1 MPFFNFNLILFCFHP
16 VQQKKKKNIRTTCQS
31 ALYQQYKIT
40 AMLDR
45 RLLQQPSRQTLGTEK
60 YLTQGNCWN
69 NRGPVMTVL
78 SLLVSGS
85 NHIYIQVHVL
95 TLQTIANQSPSCVG
109 WNSKHVIAIKRYVAQ
124 STVTKMYR
132 CVYVCANC
140 ARHLHICTPHT
151 YQAVPL
157 YFFLYLQRPSFACI
171 YLVFTETSRGLC
183 RDFLAEDSYKT
194 T

>member
-1 MPFFNFNLILFCFHP
+1 MLNCNRNLS
-16 VQQKKKKNIRTTCQS
+16 TCN
-31 ALYQQYKIT
+31 
-40 AMLDR
+40 
-45 RLLQQPSRQTLGTEK
+45 GT
-60 YLTQGNCWN
+60 
-69 NRGPVMTVL
+69 VMTVL

-85 NHIYIQVHVL
+85 NHIYIQVHGL

-124 STVTKMYR
+124 STVTKTYR

-151 YQAVPL
+151 YQGVPL
-157 YFFLYLQRPSFACI
+157 CFFLYLQRPSFAYI

-183 RDFLAEDSYKT
+183 RDFLAEDSYNT